1 MRHTRETEANLHWP
15 DRICEGKRCDLRLVD
30 GPWSRHDQPGG
41 LGARWLRKGA
51 IELEVPA
58 ASTDPVATDEIKQRT
73 RSQGMLCT
81 YCDVPELPQQPT
93 GRERLLTQAN

>member
-1 MRHTRETEANLHWP
+1 MTSQADSVHGGCVREPSNWKYLQ
-15 DRICEGKRCDLRLVD
+15 R
-30 GPWSRHDQPGG
+30 
-41 LGARWLRKGA
+41 
-51 IELEVPA
+51 
-58 ASTDPVATDEIKQRT
+58 STDPVATDEIKQRT